1 MVGPTIR
8 DQAVVYDDLASVSDL
23 PRDWSDEQ
31 DGGRYRLVRR
41 DDDAL
46 FGYAVGPHS
55 SKKFLHPPVQR
66 LWRAERN
73 ADGVR
78 AVPGPTPAERFALLE
93 SAPAR
98 CMRSRFRTGSSSVAR
113 TSIYTTERSAAAL
126 SLSRSI
132 PARPAAPGLR
142 LHEHGPQ
149 GGRRVRPRA
158 QRDLDERKSLF
169 LVEAGSDSGRAV
181 LAE

>member
-78 AVPGPTPAERFALLE
+78 AVPGPTPAERFALIGIRAGALY
-93 SAPAR
+93 AIAIQDRIFIGGPHVDLHY
-98 CMRSRFRTGSSSVAR
+98 RT
-113 TSIYTTERSAAAL
+113 
-126 SLSRSI
+126 
-132 PARPAAPGLR
+132 
-142 LHEHGPQ
+142 Q
-149 GGRRVRPRA
+149 RRGA
-158 QRDLDERKSLF
+158 F
-169 LVEAGSDSGRAV
+169 LVAVNCGSAGGAWFASP
-181 LAE
+181 